1 MFLRPPADCLTF
13 LSLSSS
19 LSIFPSK
26 TFHLHTYIQSQLYIN
41 FFQEVKHLDDP
52 KTPKHTH
59 GLCKALNWK
68 PCSTLILPLWV
79 LLSLYLV
86 LLYHKFI
93 QCVPKGVSFC
103 TIKHSKFQLSKL
115 IPSLISQ
122 TCIWV
127 VLILYQKKKHSKFF

>member
-1 MFLRPPADCLTF
+1 MSWRGHHFQPQEIKLMFLRPPADCMTF

-19 LSIFPSK
+19 LSKFPSK
-26 TFHLHTYIQSQLYIN
+26 TFHYIHTKLAIN
-41 FFQEVKHLDDP
+41 FFLELKHLDDP

-59 GLCKALNWK
+59 GLCKALNKK

-93 QCVPKGVSFC
+93 QCVPKGVSCC
-103 TIKHSKFQLSKL
+103 TIKHSKFQLSSSFL
-115 IPSLISQ
+115 
-122 TCIWV
+122 
-127 VLILYQKKKHSKFF
+127 H